1 MTLPRPSYRQLLVLA
16 FVLVA
21 ALLAAVAVR
30 GLFTLERLLQ
40 QSRDGAASALLL
52 AAGSER
58 LAEQAVTMERAARQ
72 YLVLGDPLLRR
83 TFEQGADAARE
94 QLASLAEGVLP
105 EQYAARWQ
113 QQLEAA
119 SRQLDD
125 GGADP
130 AARDA
135 ALVAAFRE
143 LAQINAEIGEHL
155 RAVIGRRNAAL
166 QDALERQR
174 AALARQVLFA
184 VVFALGL
191 ALAFAWWLARPLA
204 RVESAIVRL
213 GENRLDERLEI
224 RGPADVRRL
233 GRRLDWLRQRLAEG
247 DADKARFLRH
257 VSHDLK
263 TPLAAL
269 REGVALL
276 EDGVAGPLTPD
287 QREVARILRDN
298 TATLQRRIEDLL
310 NWNAAAFAAQ
320 RLVRRPVEL
329 GALVQRLVAEQQLQW
344 RARGLT
350 IAIEGAPLTAEVDA
364 ELLGSAIGNLL
375 INAIRFSPP
384 GGTVTIA
391 LAREGALAS
400 IEVADQGPGVP
411 AADAAHIFEP
421 FYRGSV
427 QPEGGLPGSGI
438 GLSIVAETVAA
449 HGGRVQL
456 RPADPARPGARFRIE
471 LPHALAD

>member
-83 TFEQGADAARE
+83 TFERAGDAARE
-94 QLASLAEGVLP
+94 QLGSFADGVLP
-105 EQYAARWQ
+105 AELAARWQ
-113 QQLEAA
+113 QQLDLAA
-119 SRQLDD
+119 RQLD
-125 GGADP
+125 GSADAL

-135 ALVAAFRE
+135 ALVGAFRE
-143 LAQINAEIGEHL
+143 LAAINAEVGEEV
-155 RAVIGRRNAAL
+155 RAVIGRRSAAL
-166 QDALERQR
+166 QEALERQR
-174 AALARQVLFA
+174 AALARQVLLA
-184 VVFALGL
+184 VVFALAL

-204 RVESAIVRL
+204 RVEAAIVRL
-213 GENRLDERLEI
+213 GENRLDERVAI

-276 EDGVAGPLTPD
+276 EDGVAGPLSAD

-329 GALVQRLVAEQQLQW
+329 GALVRRLIDEQQLQW

-350 IAIEGAPLTAEVDA
+350 VAVEGAPLTAEVDA
-364 ELLGSAIGNLL
+364 ELLGSALANLL

-384 GGTVTIA
+384 GGTVTVA
-391 LAREGALAS
+391 LAREGALVR

-411 AADAAHIFEP
+411 EADAARIFEP

-427 QPEGGLPGSGI
+427 QPDGGLPGSGI

-456 RPADPARPGARFRIE
+456 RPADPERPGARFRIE